1 MKILQISLL
10 GCFLL
15 IVPDIF
21 SQIHQIDSLH
31 RLYEKNQYNNL
42 LKAEE
47 FARASVEL
55 SKKTD
60 NDSLVLKSNNY
71 LIGVLLKNRKISE
84 AKEKALENVVLGKK
98 IKNKKQLCKS
108 YSYLGYIYRV
118 SKENNKSLAY
128 IEKGLSLAKNYNF
141 NNLEHQL
148 LNYKAIL
155 FRRTKNNKKA
165 KQILQSL
172 IKDSI
177 NKNTNTLTFSYNS
190 LASLYGRF
198 EKKKDSSVYF
208 YKKGIELVEQT
219 SNSYLKT
226 LLYTNY
232 SNLLFEENREKEGL
246 FYLEKAKSLA
256 EEIKDYSSLFFINNS
271 LASYYAKK
279 EDDKKAIELYEV
291 SLDKYLKYADGN
303 QTADLYWVLSGAYY
317 NNKQYKEGFNIQE
330 KLLFLKDSLFDIEK
344 NKAFEKLQTE
354 YEVEKKEDQ
363 IAFLEKE
370 QQLKTKEQK
379 LTYSI
384 GGLLLVASIL
394 LIFIYRNKVKSQKII
409 RKQEQLLY
417 AQEKEQL
424 KQSQKIEQIE
434 SYIKGQEQEKN
445 RIAIELHDGVG
456 GELSGIKHFVSS
468 LPTDEKTDQLS
479 KDIASVS
486 KEIRLLAHSLS
497 ASFGIQQPFKNLLAT
512 LKQRYKNHF
521 KFEISIFPEDEIDTI
536 TDEKKLFLYRSIQEM
551 VTNIYKHANASLV
564 SISLTIANEITLIV
578 EDNGTGFNPN
588 TTPNGIGLQNIKEKV
603 NRFNGT
609 FVIDSSLEKGTTI
622 ILKTPKNK

>member
-1 MKILQISLL
+1 
-10 GCFLL
+10 
-15 IVPDIF
+15 
-21 SQIHQIDSLH
+21 
-31 RLYEKNQYNNL
+31 LYVKYQYNNL

-47 FARASVEL
+47 YAREGVLL
-55 SKKTD
+55 SKKTT
-60 NDSLVLKSNNY
+60 NDTLLLKSNDNLLSL
-71 LIGVLLKNRKISE
+71 LIKQKKIEE
-84 AKEKALENVVLGKK
+84 AKKIALENTELAAKK
-98 IKNKKQLCKS
+98 NRQKYLCS
-108 YSYLGYIYRV
+108 GFSYLGYIHRRLRNYD
-118 SKENNKSLAY
+118 KSLSY
-128 IEKGLSLAKNYNF
+128 LEKGLSIAKKNNF
-141 NNLEHQL
+141 KNLEHRI
-148 LNYKAIL
+148 LNYKAVL
-155 FRRTKNNKKA
+155 FRRTQNNKKA
-165 KQILQSL
+165 KQILSSL
-172 IKDSI
+172 VKNSI
-177 NKNTNTLTFSYNS
+177 NKNTNTLTYSYNS
-190 LASLYGRF
+190 LASLYNRF
-198 EKKKDSSVYF
+198 EKKTDSSKYF
-208 YKKGIELVEQT
+208 YKKGIELTKQT
-219 SNSYLKT
+219 NNLYLRK
-226 LLYTNY
+226 LIYINY
-232 SNLLFEENREKEGL
+232 SNLLFEDNNEKEGL
-246 FYLEKAKSLA
+246 FYLKKAKTLA
-256 EEIKDYSSLFFINNS
+256 EEINSYSSLFFVNNS
-271 LASYYAKK
+271 LAGYYAKK
-279 EDDKKAIELYEV
+279 ENDKKAIELYEV

-330 KLLFLKDSLFDIEK
+330 KLIFLKDSLFDIEK